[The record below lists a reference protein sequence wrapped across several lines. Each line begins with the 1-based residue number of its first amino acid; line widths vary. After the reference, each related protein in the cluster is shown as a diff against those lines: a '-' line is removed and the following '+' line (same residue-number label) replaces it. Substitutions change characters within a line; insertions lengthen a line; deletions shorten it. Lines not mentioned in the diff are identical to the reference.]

1 MKFVHSREY
10 RKHREGFHTI
20 VENTLL
26 SAQSV
31 AATVCVCC
39 YPWKTS
45 VHSTTNCSSK
55 RNTESYLGSNGLDD
69 DDDVEEVR
77 MVAEEAG
84 HELDEDEALVLL
96 EKQAVS
102 TTASV
107 GDTTATRKRLG
118 KRFIATLAKDG
129 RFDFRLFVGG
139 CRFLRP
145 HRKQEG
151 NGNSDSES
159 DDEVEDMEEGYLYL
173 DDSWVQQFVRAMQ
186 EADEM
191 IHVQEAMEACLGDI
205 PDQYLDPLLS
215 TLMTDPVRLPSGN
228 VVDRAVIARHLL
240 ASSQQGGST
249 GRDPFTRE
257 PLTMAMVEPC
267 DALRSEIQMYL
278 RTKMRHF
285 RKTAREDVLATW
297 GLGWDV
303 LFDSSS
309 ETEADSEDGVEA
321 TTNAASTSTSG

>member
-1 MKFVHSREY
+1 MK
-10 RKHREGFHTI
+10 
-20 VENTLL
+20 
-26 SAQSV
+26 Q
-31 AATVCVCC
+31 
-39 YPWKTS
+39 
-45 VHSTTNCSSK
+45 
-55 RNTESYLGSNGLDD
+55 
-69 DDDVEEVR
+69 
-77 MVAEEAG
+77 
-84 HELDEDEALVLL
+84 
-96 EKQAVS
+96 
-102 TTASV
+102 
-107 GDTTATRKRLG
+107 LG

-145 HRKQEG
+145 QRKQDG
-151 NGNSDSES
+151 TSGDDSEEEAEEMS
-159 DDEVEDMEEGYLYL
+159 EGYLYL

-191 IHVQEAMEACLGDI
+191 IQVQEAMEACLGDI

-228 VVDRAVIARHLL
+228 IVDRAVIARHLL

-267 DALRSEIQMYL
+267 DALRAEIQLYL

-285 RKTAREDVLATW
+285 HQTAREDVLATW

-309 ETEADSEDGVEA
+309 ETEAGS
-321 TTNAASTSTSG
+321 TTSST

>member
-1 MKFVHSREY
+1 
-10 RKHREGFHTI
+10 
-20 VENTLL
+20 
-26 SAQSV
+26 
-31 AATVCVCC
+31 
-39 YPWKTS
+39 
-45 VHSTTNCSSK
+45 
-55 RNTESYLGSNGLDD
+55 
-69 DDDVEEVR
+69 
-77 MVAEEAG
+77 MVVEEAG
-84 HELDEDEALVLL
+84 HELDEDEALALL
-96 EKQAVS
+96 EKQS
-102 TTASV
+102 ESIGSSV
-107 GDTTATRKRLG
+107 GDAATTKRRLG

-129 RFDFRLFVGG
+129 RFDFKLFVGG

-145 HRKQEG
+145 HRKQDLG
-151 NGNSDSES
+151 SSSDE
-159 DDEVEDMEEGYLYL
+159 EEETEDVGGGYLYL
-173 DDSWVQQFVRAMQ
+173 DDSWVQQFVRAMH

-228 VVDRAVIARHLL
+228 IVDRAVIARHLL
-240 ASSQQGGST
+240 ASAQQGGST

-267 DALRSEIQMYL
+267 DALRLEIQLYL

-309 ETEADSEDGVEA
+309 ETEADSEDGAEGG
-321 TTNAASTSTSG
+321 TNATMSSTSS

>member
-1 MKFVHSREY
+1 S
-10 RKHREGFHTI
+10 
-20 VENTLL
+20 
-26 SAQSV
+26 
-31 AATVCVCC
+31 
-39 YPWKTS
+39 
-45 VHSTTNCSSK
+45 
-55 RNTESYLGSNGLDD
+55 ESYLGSTSLDD
-69 DDDVEEVR
+69 DGESEDALCL
-77 MVAEEAG
+77 AERAAKAEG
-84 HELDEDEALVLL
+84 RELDEDEALALL

-102 TTASV
+102 TSSSSDEA
-107 GDTTATRKRLG
+107 ARARRRLG

-145 HRKQEG
+145 SRA
-151 NGNSDSES
+151 NDSEAEEPEDLS
-159 DDEVEDMEEGYLYL
+159 VEDGYLYL
-173 DDSWVQQFVRAMQ
+173 DDSWVQQFVRTMQ

-191 IHVQEAMEACLGDI
+191 IHVQEAMEACLGDV

-215 TLMTDPVRLPSGN
+215 TLMVDPVRLPSGN
-228 VVDRAVIARHLL
+228 ILDRSVIERHLL
-240 ASSQQGGST
+240 AAAQQGGSS

-257 PLTMAMVEPC
+257 PLSMDMVEPC
-267 DALRSEIQMYL
+267 DALRTEIQLYL

-309 ETEADSEDGVEA
+309 ETEEADSEDGGEGSGAARA
-321 TTNAASTSTSG
+321 TDASS